1 MPEIPTN
8 KDAVILERYHQ
19 RSPSLTT
26 IILKKLRSDTK
37 FETSII
43 TKAKALRE
51 SNSANL
57 SS

>member
-8 KDAVILERYHQ
+8 NDAVVLERYHQ
-19 RSPSLTT
+19 GSPSLTT

-51 SNSANL
+51 SNSASL
-57 SS
+57 PS

>member
-1 MPEIPTN
+1 MSG
-8 KDAVILERYHQ
+8 DAVVLERYHQ
-19 RSPSLTT
+19 GSPSLTT

-57 SS
+57 AS

>member
-8 KDAVILERYHQ
+8 NDAVVLERYHQ
-19 RSPSLTT
+19 ESPSLTT

-37 FETSII
+37 LETSII

-57 SS
+57 AS